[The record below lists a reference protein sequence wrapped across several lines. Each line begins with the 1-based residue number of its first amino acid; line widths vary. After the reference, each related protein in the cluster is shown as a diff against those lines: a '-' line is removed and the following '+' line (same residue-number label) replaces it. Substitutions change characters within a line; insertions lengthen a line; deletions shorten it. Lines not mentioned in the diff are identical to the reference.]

1 MTYIVGIDQGFTK
14 TQTILGDATGCMLS
28 TARTNGASHSMHG
41 MQAALDAIH
50 NGIHETLINFRT
62 IKPDDISILVSGMT
76 GADWPDEYIML
87 SESIQSLNIAKK
99 ILIKNDCI
107 IALRGGTSAHY
118 GAILIAGTGANCAVK
133 APDGREF
140 IYHYYHDDRL
150 QGGIALGRAALQ
162 KIYRAETWRE
172 PDTSL
177 KPIILKHFGIATV
190 DELLRAEVE
199 NKLSIDQVIQ
209 IAPCVFEAANKGD
222 LVSISILKEF
232 GVGMAE
238 LVTAAFRHF
247 DMTELDVE
255 VVLSGSIFKGPG
267 TLLSEVI
274 LSELGR
280 VIPKV
285 RLVNARYE
293 PVVGA
298 YLMGLDEL
306 GIEINHQVMEKVE
319 TTAQKLGLIRI
330 EI

>member
-1 MTYIVGIDQGFTK
+1 MAYIAGIDQGFSK
-14 TQTILGDATGCMLS
+14 TQTVLGDLTGCMLS
-28 TARTNGASHSMHG
+28 TSRTNGASHSMHG
-41 MQAALDAIH
+41 MKATLDAIQK
-50 NGIHETLINFRT
+50 GIDETLFKLEIS
-62 IKPDDISILVSGMT
+62 KPLDIAMLVSGMT
-76 GADWPDEYIML
+76 GADWPDEYIVL
-87 SESIQSLNIAKK
+87 SESIQSLKLAKNV
-99 ILIKNDCI
+99 LVKNDCI
-107 IALRGGTSAHY
+107 IALRGGTSARY

-133 APDGREF
+133 APDGSEF

-150 QGGIALGRAALQ
+150 QGGIALGRAVLQ

-172 PDTSL
+172 PGTSL
-177 KPIILKHFGIATV
+177 KPIVLKHFGVATV

-199 NKLSIDQVIQ
+199 NKLSIDQIIH
-209 IAPCVFEAANKGD
+209 IAPFVFEAANQGD
-222 LVSISILKEF
+222 LVSIHILREF

-247 DMTELDVE
+247 NMTNLEVE

-274 LSELGR
+274 LTELR
-280 VIPKV
+280 KVVPQV

-298 YLMGLDEL
+298 YLMGLEEL
-306 GIEINHQVMEKVE
+306 GIEINQQVMERVE
-319 TTAQKLGLIRI
+319 ATAQTLGLIRV